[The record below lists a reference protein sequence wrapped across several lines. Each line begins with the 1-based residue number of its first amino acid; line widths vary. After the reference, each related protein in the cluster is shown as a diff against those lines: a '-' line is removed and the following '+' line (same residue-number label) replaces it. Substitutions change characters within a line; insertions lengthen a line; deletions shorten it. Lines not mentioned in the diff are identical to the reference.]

1 MALRMAMAPAL
12 RAFKQI
18 FPFKGKD
25 APMQYAFRFG
35 PELLGAAMMATAA
48 PPETS
53 LGTRALI
60 GGEDIL
66 ASLGLSLLGSG
77 IGRSIGRRRMAKKIG
92 KVEGMDLLNR
102 KNIEALGRDGEV
114 MNLSGHSVAGRAG
127 LRKEALQMAAQQGA
141 SIGDMMMMPAQ
152 FLRPSPSL
160 NAANDEYYQK
170 QETANEQALA
180 AQQIEKTMQVEGL
193 MELLA
198 ASGGVTAGVL
208 NSPGSGLMR
217 NNPLI

>member
-1 MALRMAMAPAL
+1 MGLRMAMAPAL

-18 FPFKGKD
+18 FPFRGKR

-35 PELLGAAMMATAA
+35 PELLGAGMMAAAA

-53 LGTRALI
+53 IGTRTLI
-60 GGEDIL
+60 GGEDVLVSI
-66 ASLGLSLLGSG
+66 GLSLLGSG
-77 IGRSIGRRRMAKKIG
+77 IGRTVSRGRMARKMRGPDGRLTRSGIEVLDEFG
-92 KVEGMDLLNR
+92 EAMDLS
-102 KNIEALGRDGEV
+102 G
-114 MNLSGHSVAGRAG
+114 LSPAGKAG
-127 LRKEALQMAAQQGA
+127 LRKRALIEAGEGGA
-141 SIGDMMMMPAQ
+141 NIGDMVMMPAQ
-152 FLRPSPSL
+152 FLRPSPLL
-160 NAANDEYYQK
+160 NAAHDEYYQK
-170 QETANEQALA
+170 QETAREQELA

-198 ASGGVTAGVL
+198 GSGGVVAGIQ

>member
-18 FPFKGKD
+18 FPFRGKR

-35 PELLGAAMMATAA
+35 PELLGAGMMAAAA

-53 LGTRALI
+53 IGTRTLI
-60 GGEDIL
+60 GGEDVLVSI
-66 ASLGLSLLGSG
+66 GLSLLGSG
-77 IGRSIGRRRMAKKIG
+77 IGRTVSRGRMARKMRGPDGRLTRSGIEVLDEFG
-92 KVEGMDLLNR
+92 EAMDLS
-102 KNIEALGRDGEV
+102 G
-114 MNLSGHSVAGRAG
+114 LSPAGKAG
-127 LRKEALQMAAQQGA
+127 LRRRALIEAGEGGA
-141 SIGDMMMMPAQ
+141 NIGDMLVMPAQ
-152 FLRPSPSL
+152 FLRPSPLL
-160 NAANDEYYQK
+160 NAAHDEYYQK
-170 QETANEQALA
+170 QETAREQELA

-198 ASGGVTAGVL
+198 GSGGVVAGIQ

-217 NNPLI
+217 SGLSGL

>member
-18 FPFKGKD
+18 FPFRGKR

-35 PELLGAAMMATAA
+35 PELLGAGMMAAAA

-53 LGTRALI
+53 IGTRALI

-66 ASLGLSLLGSG
+66 ASIGLSLLGSG
-77 IGRSIGRRRMAKKIG
+77 IGRTVSRGRMARKMRGPDGRLTRSGIEVLDEFG
-92 KVEGMDLLNR
+92 EAMDLS
-102 KNIEALGRDGEV
+102 G
-114 MNLSGHSVAGRAG
+114 LSPAGKAG
-127 LRKEALQMAAQQGA
+127 LRKRALIEAGEGGA
-141 SIGDMMMMPAQ
+141 NIGDMLVMPAQ
-152 FLRPSPSL
+152 FLRPSPLL
-160 NAANDEYYQK
+160 NAAHDEYYQK
-170 QETANEQALA
+170 QETAREQELA

-198 ASGGVTAGVL
+198 GSGGVVAGIQ

>member
-1 MALRMAMAPAL
+1 MGLRMAMAPAL

-18 FPFKGKD
+18 FPFRGKR

-35 PELLGAAMMATAA
+35 PELLGAGMMAAAA

-53 LGTRALI
+53 IGTRALI

-66 ASLGLSLLGSG
+66 ASIGLSILGSG
-77 IGRSIGRRRMAKKIG
+77 IGRTVARRRMGRKMGIG
-92 KVEGMDLLNR
+92 PGGLPKRSGIEVLDEFGEKMDLS
-102 KNIEALGRDGEV
+102 G
-114 MNLSGHSVAGRAG
+114 LSPAGKAG
-127 LRKEALQMAAQQGA
+127 LRRRALIEAGEGGA
-141 SIGDMMMMPAQ
+141 NIGDMVMMPAQ
-152 FLRPSPSL
+152 FLRPSPLL
-160 NAANDEYYQK
+160 NAAHNEYYLK
-170 QETANEQALA
+170 QETAREQELA

-198 ASGGVTAGVL
+198 GSGGVVAGIQ

-217 NNPLI
+217 SGLSGL

>member
-18 FPFKGKD
+18 FPFRGKR

-35 PELLGAAMMATAA
+35 PELLGAGMMAAAA

-53 LGTRALI
+53 IGTRTLI
-60 GGEDIL
+60 GGEDVLVSI
-66 ASLGLSLLGSG
+66 GLSLLGSG
-77 IGRSIGRRRMAKKIG
+77 IGRTVSRGRMARKMG
-92 KVEGMDLLNR
+92 KLPG
-102 KNIEALGRDGEV
+102 GRLPKHSDFEVLDEFGEV
-114 MNLSGHSVAGRAG
+114 MDLSGLSPAGKAG
-127 LRKEALQMAAQQGA
+127 LRRRALIEAGEGGA
-141 SIGDMMMMPAQ
+141 NIGDMVMMPAQ
-152 FLRPSPSL
+152 FLRPSPLL
-160 NAANDEYYQK
+160 NAAHDEYYQK
-170 QETANEQALA
+170 QETAREQELA

-198 ASGGVTAGVL
+198 GSGGVVAGIQ